1 MAVRSVKSA
10 ERTLALLEL
19 FSQRECGLTVSEVA
33 RDLGMPQPSASM
45 LLRNLVQLG
54 YVGRDP
60 ATRLFTPTIRV
71 MLLGSWISRRFSAA
85 GLIAQRLEGLQRV
98 CGGETV
104 YAAIQNG
111 CAVQYVLTVEAAMP
125 NRLQIASGALRSIT
139 CSAPGRILLS
149 QKPDEEIS
157 GWVRRS
163 NAEAVED
170 RLLVSEAGFLAMM
183 REVRTQ
189 GFATTEGD
197 SKPGLAAVAVA
208 VPSPMGDMTLAIGC
222 GGPIERILAR
232 RSQIIEALE
241 QFQSDF
247 PVAVHTTEPIAAV
260 LTR

>member
-19 FSQRECGLTVSEVA
+19 FSQRERGLTVGEVA
-33 RDLGMPQPSASM
+33 RDLGIPQPSASM
-45 LLRNLVQLG
+45 LLRNLVHLG
-54 YVGRDP
+54 YIGHDR
-60 ATRLFTPTIRV
+60 ATRLFSPTIRV
-71 MLLGSWISRRFSAA
+71 MLLGSWIARRFSAA
-85 GLIAQRLEGLQRV
+85 GSIAQRLEALQQD

-111 CAVQYVLTVEAAMP
+111 CAIQYVLTVEATMP

-149 QKPDEEIS
+149 EKPDDEVV

-163 NAEAVED
+163 NAEAAED
-170 RLLVSEAGFLAMM
+170 RLRISETGFATLI
-183 REVRTQ
+183 RQVRDQ

-232 RSQIIEALE
+232 RPQIIAAL
-241 QFQSDF
+241 QRFQAAF
-247 PVAVHTTEPIAAV
+247 PATGGAA
-260 LTR
+260 